1 MVKPVCVQPNG
12 WSLRRFCHRDWLPQ
26 TLARSDPPLA
36 ASGGAKL
43 IGMFAL
49 TITACLLLKVT
60 MVAFLRYYQYQKTPV
75 E

>member
-1 MVKPVCVQPNG
+1 MVKPVCVQPIG
-12 WSLRRFCHRDWLPQ
+12 WPLRRFWRCDCIPQ
-26 TLARSDPPLA
+26 TLARSNLPLA

-60 MVAFLRYYQYQKTPV
+60 MVAFLRYYQYQKTPL